1 MNGWRV
7 RFASLYK
14 LGGLVMLLHMV
25 PEMDYRTLERAAADD
40 RGNAQILI
48 EELMAQIY
56 ELECMLT
63 IEDDEDV
70 DVAVVVDEP

>member
-1 MNGWRV
+1 MNGWCV
-7 RFASLYK
+7 CFSSLYK
-14 LGGLVMLLHMV
+14 AGGLAIK
-25 PEMDYRTLERAAADD
+25 MDYRTLERAAADD

-63 IEDDEDV
+63 IEGDEDV

>member
-1 MNGWRV
+1 
-7 RFASLYK
+7 
-14 LGGLVMLLHMV
+14 
-25 PEMDYRTLERAAADD
+25 MDYRTLERAAADD

-63 IEDDEDV
+63 IDDDDV
-70 DVAVVVDEP
+70 DVAVVVDNVFV

>member
-1 MNGWRV
+1 
-7 RFASLYK
+7 
-14 LGGLVMLLHMV
+14 
-25 PEMDYRTLERAAADD
+25 MDYRTLERAAADD

-63 IEDDEDV
+63 IEGDEDV

>member
-1 MNGWRV
+1 
-7 RFASLYK
+7 
-14 LGGLVMLLHMV
+14 MLLHMV

-63 IEDDEDV
+63 IDV

>member
-1 MNGWRV
+1 
-7 RFASLYK
+7 
-14 LGGLVMLLHMV
+14 
-25 PEMDYRTLERAAADD
+25 MDSRTLERAAAVD

-63 IEDDEDV
+63 IDDV